1 MMVRKKAARK
11 GIENG
16 WDLKDVDPLLPVCS
30 PDHRDRVPPN
40 SATRHINRGDATS
53 ANNDLVMA
61 NHDARKLSSILPAT
75 KRHAGEIAKG
85 TDALVDKL
93 KSGKAIPE
101 KDRSTIISRISAM
114 KPPVRDLFVKGS
126 SACKI

>member
-1 MMVRKKAARK
+1 MAKKKVKRK

-16 WDLKDVDPLLPVCS
+16 WELKDVDPCFQYARLITAIECHL
-30 PDHRDRVPPN
+30 R
-40 SATRHINRGDATS
+40 SATRHVNRGDATS

-75 KRHAGEIAKG
+75 KKRAGEIAKG

-114 KPPVRDLFVKGS
+114 NPPVRDLFVKGS

>member
-16 WDLKDVDPLLPVCS
+16 WDLKDVDPCFQYARLITAIECHL
-30 PDHRDRVPPN
+30 N

>member
-1 MMVRKKAARK
+1 MSRKKTARK

-16 WDLKDVDPLLPVCS
+16 WDLKNVDPCFQYARLITAIECHL
-30 PDHRDRVPPN
+30 D
-40 SATRHINRGDATS
+40 SAVRHVNRGDATS

-85 TDALVDKL
+85 TDALTDKL
-93 KSGKAIPE
+93 KVQKKAIPE
-101 KDRSTIISRISAM
+101 KDRSTIISRISGM
-114 KPPVRDLFVKGS
+114 RPPVRELFVKGS